1 MTRYKYIDCIIQRH
15 LRSYLDKKECVWICF
30 SSYIFSY
37 TMMWFCY
44 YIVRCIHGVHKFV
57 LFLSFF
63 FFSKLFVCFL
73 FVFPPSIINSFS
85 KKKILYYYYYYYRS
99 ILLFL
104 AICITRVWSIQYNIV
119 PPPSS
124 SSILNWSWHHRY
136 SCVFN
141 WPLFTFSKD
150 YPGSLL

>member
-1 MTRYKYIDCIIQRH
+1 MPISPVCRFTHKIIER
-15 LRSYLDKKECVWICF
+15 KKCLNVD
-30 SSYIFSY
+30 
-37 TMMWFCY
+37 
-44 YIVRCIHGVHKFV
+44 VVKF
-57 LFLSFF
+57 F
-63 FFSKLFVCFL
+63 CFL
-73 FVFPPSIINSFS
+73 LCFDGCAMLFNKPRHPPSIINSFS
-85 KKKILYYYYYYYRS
+85 KKKILYHYYYYYYRS

>member
-1 MTRYKYIDCIIQRH
+1 MCLNMFLFLYILLYYDVILLLHRALYTWCSQ
-15 LRSYLDKKECVWICF
+15 ICF
-30 SSYIFSY
+30 
-37 TMMWFCY
+37 
-44 YIVRCIHGVHKFV
+44 V
-57 LFLSFF
+57 SFF
-63 FFSKLFVCFL
+63 LFFSKLFVCFL

-124 SSILNWSWHHRY
+124 SSILN
-136 SCVFN
+136 
-141 WPLFTFSKD
+141 
-150 YPGSLL
+150 